1 MHYFTKEWY
10 ELEVSAHLELEEDKQ
25 AEFMSEEYFQEL
37 YKQKSE
43 EFLKELQI
51 VHEEIALKHQTLK
64 EGHIKHEPFNREKV
78 AENFYQSFLDN
89 QNRIKK
95 TLPEEILEKIADIR
109 VFVLHKATRQVIE
122 DVTQFCQGNMES
134 MMKTIEDYR
143 KHYKEV
149 SKNQDKSVLGEINF
163 HDCTIV
169 DIEEAEKTLTIIFD
183 NSGSFTTITKMN
195 LDNYEIIR
203 QDSLLQNLL
212 WVNDEIYKTNGK
224 YELHVMLRNVNNEL
238 IEFIVS
244 AEHISFEH

>member
-89 QNRIKK
+89 QNRLK
-95 TLPEEILEKIADIR
+95 
-109 VFVLHKATRQVIE
+109 
-122 DVTQFCQGNMES
+122 
-134 MMKTIEDYR
+134 
-143 KHYKEV
+143 
-149 SKNQDKSVLGEINF
+149 
-163 HDCTIV
+163 
-169 DIEEAEKTLTIIFD
+169 KTLTIIFD